1 LPKPVNKLHAEAILI
16 NLAGGMTGG
25 DRIDWR
31 VVWQPETT
39 ATVSGQAA
47 EKIYRAIGKSAATI
61 EIQLTVGSDALAIW
75 LPQETILFDRGR
87 LVRRNRFEIDRGGR
101 LLAAEATVM
110 GRRAMG
116 ETVEIGLFDEGLEVR
131 YADHLVLAERQRFQ
145 GSFSKLLARPAVAGG
160 ASAFISLL
168 FVGDDAGRRLGA
180 VRDALSS
187 LPTAVTSPDPNVVV
201 VRWLVAE
208 ATNLRGNLMTALF
221 AVQKA
226 LDLPQRLPRAWF
238 C

>member
-201 VRWLVAE
+201 IRWLVAE

-226 LDLPQRLPRAWF
+226 LDLPQRLPRVWS